1 MKVLVCDDSQEDLD
15 WVAALLAEP
24 CRKIRAQLTAASRPE
39 ELGDL
44 SCFDLAFLDID
55 MKGTDGLTLAR
66 RLRAARPDAVIVFV
80 TNFVQYAP
88 EGYEVQAFRYLLK
101 PTLEEK
107 LVPCF
112 DLAVQELLS
121 RRQSITVRA
130 DGEMVELPLREILY
144 FQSDQRTATAH
155 LARDGRDSCR
165 FYASITDLARQLEG
179 AGFLRVQRS
188 YLVNMAYIRRFQ
200 SDAVELQD
208 GTRLPVSEKCRPAP
222 GQRRNSPSGPL
233 LQASGSISF
242 LGLPR

>member
-15 WVAALLAEP
+15 RVAALLAEP
-24 CRKIRAQLTAASRPE
+24 CRNIRAQLTAASRPE

-107 LVPCF
+107 LMPCF

-188 YLVNMAYIRRFQ
+188 YLVNMTYIRRFQ

-208 GTRLPVSEKCRPAP
+208 GTRLPVSEKYYARLKQRYLLWK
-222 GQRRNSPSGPL
+222 GQTTWRL
-233 LQASGSISF
+233 F
-242 LGLPR
+242 

>member
-15 WVAALLAEP
+15 RVAALLAEP
-24 CRKIRAQLTAASRPE
+24 CRDIRAQLTAASRPE

-88 EGYEVQAFRYLLK
+88 EGYE
-101 PTLEEK
+101 
-107 LVPCF
+107 

-188 YLVNMAYIRRFQ
+188 YLVNMTYIRRFQ

-208 GTRLPVSEKCRPAP
+208 GTRLPVSEKYYARLKQRYLLWK
-222 GQRRNSPSGPL
+222 GQTTWRL
-233 LQASGSISF
+233 F
-242 LGLPR
+242 

>member
-1 MKVLVCDDSQEDLD
+1 MNLLVCDDSQEDLD
-15 WVAALLAEP
+15 RVAALLAEP
-24 CRKIRAQLTAASRPE
+24 CRKIRAQITVTCQPE
-39 ELGDL
+39 ELEDL
-44 SCFDLAFLDID
+44 SVFDLAFLDID
-55 MKGTDGLTLAR
+55 MKGMDGLTLAR

-130 DGEMVELPLREILY
+130 GGEMVELPLREILY
-144 FQSDQRTATAH
+144 FQSDQRTVTAH
-155 LARDGRDSCR
+155 LAGDSREACR
-165 FYASITDLARQLEG
+165 FYTSITDLARQLEG

-200 SDAVELQD
+200 SDAVELQN
-208 GTRLPVSEKCRPAP
+208 GTWLPVSEKYYA
-222 GQRRNSPSGPL
+222 QLKQQYL
-233 LQASGSISF
+233 LWKGKTTWKLF
-242 LGLPR
+242 